1 MPKVFINYPEGTF
14 SASALDALAGEI
26 TTIGRECEKL
36 PDTPYV
42 RSNIWVYAREY
53 GAGKV
58 YHGGNPRG
66 TKVITLE
73 ANVVAGALGADSRKE
88 LIARLTG
95 PSENMRVFRRKN
107 ASPCTLSFVMFRP
120 RAGECSENRLPLILC
135 TILHRMQYPCR
146 QGFVPETKKAT
157 TDYSVV
163 AF

>member
-58 YHGGNPRG
+58 YHGGNPLG

-73 ANVVAGALGADSRKE
+73 VNVVAGALGDQSRTD
-88 LIARLTG
+88 LIARLTKAVG
-95 PSENMRVFRRKN
+95 VHAGIPPQERVPVYIVIRDVPPPSWGMFGKQI
-107 ASPCTLSFVMFRP
+107 TLE
-120 RAGECSENRLPLILC
+120 G
-135 TILHRMQYPCR
+135 LHNPPADAKP
-146 QGFVPETKKAT
+146 V
-157 TDYSVV
+157 
-163 AF
+163 

>member
-88 LIARLTG
+88 LIARLTEAIG
-95 PSENMRVFRRKN
+95 KHAGIPPQERVPVYVVIRDVPPESWGMFGKPITLESLHNPPPN
-107 ASPCTLSFVMFRP
+107 AIPV
-120 RAGECSENRLPLILC
+120 
-135 TILHRMQYPCR
+135 
-146 QGFVPETKKAT
+146 
-157 TDYSVV
+157 
-163 AF
+163 